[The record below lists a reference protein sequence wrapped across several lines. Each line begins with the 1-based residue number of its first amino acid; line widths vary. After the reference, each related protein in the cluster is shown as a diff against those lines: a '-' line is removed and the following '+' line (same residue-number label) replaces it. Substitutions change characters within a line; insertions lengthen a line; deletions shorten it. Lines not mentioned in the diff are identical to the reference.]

1 MDKFMKMLPGFV
13 VAFVVLLLLT
23 SLWRPINKVSN
34 RREITATVTDKDV
47 KNSDGESKYLV
58 FTKTSDGETAVFEVT
73 DALFAGRF
81 DSSDLYAEIEIGKT
95 YKFDVGGS
103 RNRLFS
109 WYPNIY
115 GYEEVKE
122 DN

>member
-1 MDKFMKMLPGFV
+1 MDKVKKTLFGFAI
-13 VAFVVLLLLT
+13 AFVALLLLVG
-23 SLWRPINKVSN
+23 LWRPINKVSN
-34 RREITATVTDKDV
+34 RREITATVTDKVV
-47 KNSDGESKYLV
+47 KNSDGKDKYLV

-81 DSSDLYAEIEIGKT
+81 DSSDLYAEIEVGKT
-95 YKFDVGGS
+95 YRFDVGGS

-115 GYEEVKE
+115 GYEEME
-122 DN
+122 

>member
-1 MDKFMKMLPGFV
+1 MDKFIKVLIGFIIAL
-13 VAFVVLLLLT
+13 VALLLLAG
-23 SLWRPINKVSN
+23 LWRTFNKVSN

-73 DALFAGRF
+73 DSLLEGRF
-81 DSSDLYAEIEIGKT
+81 DSSDVYAEIEVGKT
-95 YKFDVGGS
+95 YKLDVGGS
-103 RNRLFS
+103 RNNFFS

-115 GYEEVKE
+115 EYKEVKE
-122 DN
+122 